1 MTLPLIL
8 ESLRDGLI
16 ASCQPVRGGPLDQSH
31 LVSALALATLEGGA
45 VGLRLEGTR
54 DVRAAR
60 ALTRV
65 PLIGLVKREE
75 PGTEVYITPALED
88 ALMLLELG
96 VDIVAFDA
104 TVRPRPVAVHDLVQ
118 AVHAAGKLVMADV
131 SSFGE
136 GLAAWEAG
144 ADLVGTTLSGYT
156 PDSPQLEGP
165 DLELV
170 RQLAGAG
177 VRTVAEGRIHTPEQA
192 RAALEAGAFA
202 VTVGS
207 ALTRLELLTRR
218 FVDALAVSHAR

>member
-1 MTLPLIL
+1 MTPSQIL
-8 ESLRDGLI
+8 ESLRGGLI
-16 ASCQPVRGGPLDQSH
+16 ASCQPVRGGPLDGSH

-54 DVRAAR
+54 DVRATR
-60 ALTRV
+60 ALTQT

-75 PGTEVYITPALED
+75 PGTEVYITPRLED
-88 ALMLLELG
+88 VLELLELG

-104 TVRPRPVAVHDLVQ
+104 TARPRPVEVARMVQ
-118 AVHAAGKLVMADV
+118 AVHAAGGLAMADV
-131 SSFGE
+131 STFQE
-136 GLAAWEAG
+136 GLAAWQAG

-156 PDSPQLEGP
+156 PYSKALEGP

-177 VRTVAEGRIHTPEQA
+177 VRTVAEGRIRTPQEA
-192 RAALEAGAFA
+192 RAALEAGAYA

-207 ALTRLELLTRR
+207 ALTRLEVVTRS

>member
-1 MTLPLIL
+1 
-8 ESLRDGLI
+8 
-16 ASCQPVRGGPLDQSH
+16 VRGGPLDGSH

-54 DVRAAR
+54 DVRATR
-60 ALTRV
+60 ALTQT

-75 PGTEVYITPALED
+75 PGTEVYITPRLED
-88 ALMLLELG
+88 VLELLELG

-104 TVRPRPVAVHDLVQ
+104 TARPRPVEVARMVQ
-118 AVHAAGKLVMADV
+118 AVHAAGGLAMADV
-131 SSFGE
+131 STFQE
-136 GLAAWEAG
+136 GLAAWQAG

-156 PDSPQLEGP
+156 PYSKALEGP

-177 VRTVAEGRIHTPEQA
+177 VRTVAEGRIRTPQEA
-192 RAALEAGAFA
+192 RAALEAGAYA

-207 ALTRLELLTRR
+207 ALTRLEVVTRS